1 MSSHRTLRHA
11 VIVATLIGAFLSQGT
26 WALAGVT
33 GNIAGTIK
41 ESSGAPIAGV
51 QVQAVSAS
59 QSATAT
65 TDAGGHFVILSLNP
79 DTYTVSVSKSGYQST
94 SYPGVVVF
102 ADQTQQVAY
111 TMTKALR
118 TIAHVTS
125 QAGTS
130 LVKSGVGGDLYSV
143 NASQASAAAALGGGG
158 NLNNAYSAMASVP
171 GVQTSQGGIGW
182 DFNAAY
188 VRGQNSYYTGFE
200 YDGIPINRAFDNYN
214 AGTES
219 SLGLQEL
226 QVYTGGGPS
235 SVASAGTAGFINQ
248 VIKTGTFPGFAT
260 ANLGISTPNY
270 YHQAQVE
277 IGGSTPDRTF
287 SYYIGLLG
295 YNQTYR
301 FFDNTN
307 GAGYMTP
314 GGFFSGNNLGSGTGY
329 GFGSL
334 QLLNVGFMCLSGTCQ
349 GVKPVCPLVGAGVS
363 KFTFPAQGCWQYYS
377 GTSENPFM
385 VSDRENV
392 INLHMGIP
400 KANGLRD
407 DVQLMWSGSSL
418 GNSGYT
424 SPSDLGP
431 GNDQFVYSQYNT
443 LARMPHCGPD
453 AIGPGLTVNGCNN
466 PGQFNGT
473 PFCGISSNQFGNCGQ
488 ITSLASA
495 FQCGVSPPS
504 APSLGCSY
512 TYMPYADNVSYNV
525 PFGSVIAK
533 NATTIKAPGVYI
545 APGTPSH
552 TFGGPISLTDDSQNV
567 NQNDAGITKIQYT
580 YALSQ
585 SAYLRAYGY
594 TFYSDWYLTDPAFGS
609 CDELCPSFP
618 EAAQYQLITHT
629 SGGALDFQDQ
639 LNDQNLVSLDG
650 NYTTAGVIRFNNA
663 SAYAGCAGGFF
674 NYPNNCSPIGY
685 MSGSGHNFTCY
696 DPTSGAK
703 QVCLNSSYYSV
714 AAKGDISPTWLA
726 NAASGPTGFAAGST
740 PAGKA
745 GATWDSLWSGN
756 ANGSYNS
763 VRPRFVNAALQDQF
777 RPSDKFL
784 INASI
789 RYDNFT
795 YVLPDSTT
803 SATQFYANQTSNYTC
818 VLANTNQVFT
828 QPLAPGQPPPASA
841 QYVVGDC
848 DTAVAA
854 LTKGVGPQKGWVHP
868 NGTTQDGVAA
878 PNFTAA
884 SPSSYALDYWE
895 PRFSAT
901 YTQSPDVV
909 WRLSAGRYTQPPIS
923 ASVQYLSSAG
933 DDRSVWN
940 NTMNLGFYSPFH
952 PIPGISSG
960 QYDLSYEQHFRGT
973 DMSLKLTP
981 FYTWVSNWQQQTF
994 IGAGFVTQVP
1004 VGVNRNEGVE
1014 MQFNKG
1020 DFTRNGLSGLLAFT
1034 YTNSKVMF
1042 QNIPTATGG
1051 IIPNTTIALNQVIS
1065 QYNALTKAGGG
1076 SPCYQGGV
1084 GVSCSKPNGTCGP
1097 SGSVTCDT
1105 ILNPYYN
1112 QSQQGLLNESGW
1124 YNPYSTAIAPN
1135 LNGIVSSYISPY
1147 TSSLILNW
1155 RHDKLAITPSF
1166 NFQTGGFYGSPLDTE
1181 GLDPRTCLQNSAA
1194 AGITKASPKTNPLQC
1209 NYLSITAPGLGPFS
1223 YLYIPDPQ
1231 TGAFLFDNYE
1241 QPSSI
1246 VGNLQLSY
1254 DVSPRIRLMVLGA
1267 NLFHSCFGGSSAPW
1281 TSAIPPSNVVCGYGP
1296 AGGSLNSTLYPAN
1309 FYNGTGINDF
1319 KANGAR
1325 TPANFQQSYT
1335 PTGGNNGAIG
1345 AAVQPINVYF
1355 NAQVKI

>member
-11 VIVATLIGAFLSQGT
+11 VIVAMLIGAFLSQGT

-41 ESSGAPIAGV
+41 DSSGAPVAGA

-59 QSATAT
+59 QSSTAT

-79 DTYTVSVSKSGYQST
+79 DTYTLTVSKSGYQGT

-102 ADQTQQVAY
+102 ADQTQSVAY

-130 LVKSGVGGDLYSV
+130 LVKSGVGSDLYSV
-143 NASQASAAAALGGGG
+143 NSAQASAAAALGGGG

-314 GGFFSGNNLGSGTGY
+314 GGYFSGNVDGFGTGY
-329 GFGSL
+329 GFGSY
-334 QLLNVGFMCLSGTCQ
+334 QLLTVGETCLASTCQ
-349 GVKPVCPLVGAGVS
+349 GVKPICPLVSAGVS

-377 GTSENPFM
+377 GTSANPFM

-407 DVQLMWSGSSL
+407 DVQVMWSGSAL
-418 GNSGYT
+418 DNSGYT
-424 SPSDLGP
+424 SPDDLGP
-431 GNDQFVYSQYNT
+431 GNNQFVYSQYNT
-443 LARMPHCGPD
+443 LARLPTCGPD

-473 PFCGISSNQFGNCGQ
+473 PVCGISSNPYGNCGQ
-488 ITSLASA
+488 IVSLPFKCGGTSSLE
-495 FQCGVSPPS
+495 F
-504 APSLGCSY
+504 LGCAY

-533 NATTIKAPGVYI
+533 NATSIKAPGVYI

-552 TFGGPISLTDDSQNV
+552 TFGGPIGLNDDSINQ

-594 TFYSDWYLTDPAFGS
+594 TFYSDWYLTDPGFGS

-650 NYTTAGVIRFNNA
+650 NYTTAGVIRFNNS
-663 SAYAGCAGGFF
+663 SAYAGCSPGFF
-674 NYPNNCSPIGY
+674 GYPNNCSPIGY
-685 MSGSGHNFTCY
+685 MSGSGSNFTCY
-696 DPTSGAK
+696 DPTSGKK
-703 QVCLNSSYYSV
+703 QVCLNSGYYDVATKSSV
-714 AAKGDISPTWLA
+714 SPTWIA
-726 NAASGPTGFAAGST
+726 YAASGPTGFAGANS

-745 GATWDSLWSGN
+745 GATWDSLWTGN
-756 ANGSYNS
+756 ATGSYNS

-795 YVLPDSTT
+795 YVLPDSST
-803 SATQFYANQTSNYTC
+803 SATQFYANQSANYTC
-818 VLANTNQVFT
+818 VLPSTNQVFT
-828 QPLAPGQPPPASA
+828 SPLPPGAPPPAAA
-841 QYVVGDC
+841 QYIVGDC
-848 DTAVAA
+848 DKGVAA
-854 LTKGVGPQKGWVHP
+854 LTHGVGPQTGWVHP
-868 NGTTQDGVAA
+868 NGTTQDGVTA

-909 WRLSAGRYTQPPIS
+909 WRLSAGRFTQPPIS
-923 ASVQYLSSAG
+923 ASVQYLSATG

-981 FYTWVSNWQQQTF
+981 FYTWVTNWQQQTF

-1004 VGVNRNEGVE
+1004 VGVNRNQGVE

-1020 DFTRNGLSGLLAFT
+1020 DFSRNGLSGLLAFT

-1051 IIPNTTIALNQVIS
+1051 VIPNTTIALNQVIA

-1076 SPCYQGGV
+1076 SPCYQGLQGV
-1084 GVSCSKPNGTCGP
+1084 PCSKPNG
-1097 SGSVTCDT
+1097 SSQDT

-1112 QSQQGLLNESGW
+1112 QPEQGMLNESGW

-1135 LNGIVSSYISPY
+1135 LNGLVSSYISPY

-1181 GLDPRTCLQNSAA
+1181 GLDPRSCLQNSAA
-1194 AGITKASPKTNPLQC
+1194 AGITKVSPKTNPLQC
-1209 NYLSITAPGLGPFS
+1209 NYLSTTAAGLGPFG
-1223 YLYIPDPQ
+1223 YFYIPNPQ
-1231 TGAFLFDNYE
+1231 TGTFLFDNYE

-1246 VGNLQLSY
+1246 VGNLQVSY

-1267 NLFHSCFGGSSAPW
+1267 NLFHSCFGGTSAPW

-1325 TPANFQQSYT
+1325 TPAAFQQSYL
-1335 PTGGNNGAIG
+1335 PTGANNGAIG

-1355 NAQVKI
+1355 NAQVRI